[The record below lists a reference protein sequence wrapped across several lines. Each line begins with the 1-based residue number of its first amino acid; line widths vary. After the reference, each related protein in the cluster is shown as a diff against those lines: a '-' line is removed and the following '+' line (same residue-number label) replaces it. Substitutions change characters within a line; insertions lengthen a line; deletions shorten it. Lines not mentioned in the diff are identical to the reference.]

1 MEGKMKG
8 QFLVLAAVP
17 FVMVLGNSM
26 LIPIFPQLKKA
37 MNLTQFQVGLII
49 TAFSLPAGLLIPFTG
64 AASDH
69 VGRKTIMAPFLA
81 LYGLGGLIAG
91 FAALLLDNPFPVVVA
106 GRIVQGIGA
115 GGTYQL
121 AMALT
126 GDIFK
131 SSERVKALGFLE
143 AANGLGK
150 VLSPIL
156 GSLFGL
162 ISWYATFFA
171 YGIIALPAALA
182 VWLVI
187 NEEAIERKKQSLAQY
202 WQSLKSIFRKK
213 AIPLLAS
220 YLAGMTVL
228 FLLFG
233 VLSFLSDDLE
243 ARFHILGFKK
253 GLVLAGP
260 VGAMALTS
268 FLAGLFLQ
276 NRKNLLKPT
285 VVAGTAIAAAALGAA
300 AFVTSLV
307 PFLGIMVLLGI
318 AIGAVLPPINLLI
331 TGCAPTSERGLVTSL
346 YGTVRFFGVALGPPT
361 FGLVVDLGR
370 RFMFGAAG
378 ALAGV
383 VMILAWVFIKPQAML
398 VQAKE
403 EDEQSA
409 HPSRESQ

>member
-8 QFLVLAAVP
+8 QFAVLAAVP

-37 MNLTQFQVGLII
+37 MHLTQFQVGLII

-126 GDIFK
+126 GDIFQ
-131 SSERVKALGFLE
+131 SSERVKCLGYLE

-171 YGIIALPAALA
+171 YP
-182 VWLVI
+182 
-187 NEEAIERKKQSLAQY
+187 R
-202 WQSLKSIFRKK
+202 
-213 AIPLLAS
+213 P
-220 YLAGMTVL
+220 
-228 FLLFG
+228 
-233 VLSFLSDDLE
+233 
-243 ARFHILGFKK
+243 
-253 GLVLAGP
+253 
-260 VGAMALTS
+260 
-268 FLAGLFLQ
+268 
-276 NRKNLLKPT
+276 
-285 VVAGTAIAAAALGAA
+285 
-300 AFVTSLV
+300 
-307 PFLGIMVLLGI
+307 
-318 AIGAVLPPINLLI
+318 
-331 TGCAPTSERGLVTSL
+331 
-346 YGTVRFFGVALGPPT
+346 
-361 FGLVVDLGR
+361 
-370 RFMFGAAG
+370 
-378 ALAGV
+378 
-383 VMILAWVFIKPQAML
+383 
-398 VQAKE
+398 
-403 EDEQSA
+403 
-409 HPSRESQ
+409 

>member
-1 MEGKMKG
+1 MIDSRGAKTIRQCVVYPLKGGRNMEGKMKG
-8 QFLVLAAVP
+8 QFIVLATVP

-26 LIPIFPQLKKA
+26 LIPIFPQLKGDA
-37 MNLTQFQVGLII
+37 PNPVPGRSHHHRF
-49 TAFSLPAGLLIPFTG
+49 FLPAGLLIPFTG

-126 GDIFK
+126 GDIFQ
-131 SSERVKALGFLE
+131 SNERVKCLGYLE

-171 YGIIALPAALA
+171 YGVIALPAALA

-213 AIPLLAS
+213 AVPLLAS

-253 GLVLAGP
+253 GLFLAGP
-260 VGAMALTS
+260 VGAMSLTS
-268 FLAGLFLQ
+268 FLAGMFLQ

-285 VVAGTAIAAAALGAA
+285 VLAGTAIAAAALCAA
-300 AFVTSLV
+300 GFVTSLV
-307 PFLGIMVLLGI
+307 PFVGIMTLLGI
-318 AIGAVLPPINLLI
+318 AIG
-331 TGCAPTSERGLVTSL
+331 
-346 YGTVRFFGVALGPPT
+346 RFY
-361 FGLVVDLGR
+361 R
-370 RFMFGAAG
+370 R
-378 ALAGV
+378 
-383 VMILAWVFIKPQAML
+383 
-398 VQAKE
+398 
-403 EDEQSA
+403 STY
-409 HPSRESQ
+409 